1 MEFFRNIHQ
10 AEELPPNLIHSHFSY
25 SPQPDT
31 TCINIT
37 TLSELSFS
45 DTSSFVDFW
54 LSMHVLVFSLFFP
67 SLYSH
72 NLKNSNMLP
81 HRLTETLSVSVWA
94 YCFWPLIKFPGS
106 VYVVSRSQLGISRL
120 TKSIKSI
127 WSALSGILLQTD
139 TNTPCKQA
147 LPVMSLNRCTHVI
160 IYSPPFVLSFATDP
174 LTHFFQHPI
183 CLTVLLSG
191 LKVRSSQL
199 IPLISAGPAIKARD
213 TRMTALKAF
222 SEGCFEISDASEIF
236 KASNQ
241 GSSIDF

>member
-1 MEFFRNIHQ
+1 
-10 AEELPPNLIHSHFSY
+10 
-25 SPQPDT
+25 
-31 TCINIT
+31 
-37 TLSELSFS
+37 
-45 DTSSFVDFW
+45 
-54 LSMHVLVFSLFFP
+54 MHVLFFWGFFCFFSI

-81 HRLTETLSVSVWA
+81 HRLWNTACLCVSIL
-94 YCFWPLIKFPGS
+94 FWPLIKFPGS
-106 VYVVSRSQLGISRL
+106 VYVVSRSELGISRL

-127 WSALSGILLQTD
+127 WSALSGILFCVQTD
-139 TNTPCKQA
+139 TNTPFKQA
-147 LPVMSLNRCTHVI
+147 SPVMSLNRCTHVI

-222 SEGCFEISDASEIF
+222 SEGCFEICDAREIF
-236 KASNQ
+236 KPSNQ
-241 GSSIDF
+241 DSSINF